1 MCCKCLAYGHGA
13 NHLSQD
19 YCCSIESVSTHTSV
33 RIGRDCFRGF
43 YACQISLRLVES
55 LHLVQGTGAEGV
67 RALVEERGLLQI
79 SDPAALQ
86 AIVDAVLEASPKQL
100 EQYRGGKTKLQGY
113 FVG

>member
-1 MCCKCLAYGHGA
+1 M
-13 NHLSQD
+13 
-19 YCCSIESVSTHTSV
+19 
-33 RIGRDCFRGF
+33 
-43 YACQISLRLVES
+43 
-55 LHLVQGTGAEGV
+55 